1 MYEVAWMWLVAA
13 FVCFIGVSIWGAV
26 CSAGFLEADGCTH
39 YMYARFAVDRH
50 YLLIDV
56 WGRPLVTAINALPA
70 HFFGRLGVRF
80 TSLAMALVCA
90 IATYRIAVNQKYRL
104 PVAAVIFL
112 FAQPLF
118 FLHSFAE
125 LTELPFAMV
134 IVLAF
139 WAYQRRE
146 FFVMTVLVAI
156 SPVGR
161 PEGFGFVLLAAF
173 ALICH
178 RRWWWLLILPVP
190 LMIWSWAG
198 YINARPVGPN
208 GIAIE
213 MHWWQWLIKN
223 WPYEAQSNYGR
234 GPIWWYVAQLPDI
247 VGCLLVPAALIGG
260 VWCWRNGKLFSPSP
274 GIPREGRGGGG
285 QPVDQSPHPNPPPEY
300 RERGQ
305 EDHRRR
311 CDFVLAALPY
321 GILLVHSVFWF
332 FGKFSG
338 GELRYLLVVGPF
350 WALTVARGWEWLTR
364 RASAKWS
371 LIAAA
376 VLACLPLSVNW
387 AYTVIPVRYSG
398 DELVARQITDWYHGD
413 AEVQKRYPLVMSPQ
427 PTFFYMMD
435 KCPAGDEGVA
445 AWSRVQVEHA
455 PAGVMMVYE
464 KILATFNSDKKLVID
479 PDTSLPM
486 GGWVKFREF
495 DIAPGDTWIIYL
507 SPKDA
512 MGRPTSIDGLTP
524 P

>member
-338 GELRYLLVVGPF
+338 GELRYHLVVGPF
-350 WALTVARGWEWLTR
+350 WALVVARGYEVIADLLNFR
-364 RASAKWS
+364 RP
-371 LIAAA
+371 LFIAAILA
-376 VLACLPLSVNW
+376 VRPLGVNKFYRVLPIDLN
-387 AYTVIPVRYSG
+387 R
-398 DELVARQITDWYHGD
+398 DERVAQRIANQYLHDPSLRKNYPRVTTPQQMIYYFMDICSTDYDRVGIWHLD
-413 AEVQKRYPLVMSPQ
+413 AIRH
-427 PTFFYMMD
+427 
-435 KCPAGDEGVA
+435 PAPG
-445 AWSRVQVEHA
+445 QF
-455 PAGVMMVYE
+455 MVYE
-464 KILATFNSDKKLVID
+464 TVLANWNSDKKMLIPQEDVEQA
-479 PDTSLPM
+479 
-486 GGWVKFREF
+486 GWVFAGEYAREF
-495 DIAPGDTWIIYL
+495 KYGRWCVWAVYL
-507 SPKDA
+507 SPQ
-512 MGRPTSIDGLTP
+512 TIDGQPTVTP
-524 P
+524 